1 MIIDFHTHIFPDK
14 IAGRTIDILEQN
26 IEQVEGCIH
35 KAFIPATHEALLG
48 SMQKQEVDYSVVLPI
63 ATTPTQSP
71 SINRFAAQINGK
83 DHLFSFG
90 SIHPL
95 QPDWEA
101 ALEEVKEYGLPGIKL
116 HPEYQQVFVDSPEYI
131 HIFKKAEEL
140 GLLVVLHAGLDIGV
154 KPPSH
159 GLPVHLSHV
168 LQEVSGEGI
177 IAAHMG
183 GYRAWDEVERYLV
196 GTPIRFDTSFSLSE
210 IPKEQALRLI
220 RSHGAEK
227 ILFGTDSPWE
237 KPSDTLSYLNALE
250 LTPAEMDL
258 ILSGNAK
265 KLLKI

>member
-1 MIIDFHTHIFPDK
+1 MIDFHTHVFPDK
-14 IAGRTIDILEQN
+14 IAARTIAILEGNIQRVQGRTHHACTAATLDSLKASMREQN
-26 IEQVEGCIH
+26 
-35 KAFIPATHEALLG
+35 
-48 SMQKQEVDYSVVLPI
+48 VDYSVVLPI
-63 ATTPTQSP
+63 ATTLTQSS

-83 DHLFSFG
+83 DHILSFG

-95 QPDWEA
+95 QPDWEQE
-101 ALEEVKEYGLPGIKL
+101 LENIRELGLRGIKL
-116 HPEYQQVFVDSPEYI
+116 HPEYQQVFVDAPECI
-131 HIFKKAEEL
+131 RIFKKAEEL

-154 KPPSH
+154 APPSH

-168 LQEVSGEGI
+168 LQEVSGDGI

-183 GYRAWDEVERYLV
+183 GYRVWEDVERYLT

-237 KPSDTLSYLNALE
+237 KPSDTLSYLSALE
-250 LTPAEMDL
+250 LEPEEMNL
-258 ILSGNAK
+258 ILYENGK